1 MLAQAREARNVA
13 ALARIA
19 LREEIIRTREL
30 VALIRIE
37 RLKRPRIAEVVV
49 L

>member
-1 MLAQAREARNVA
+1 VS

-30 VALIRIE
+30 VAIVRIE
-37 RLKRPRIAEVVV
+37 RLQRSGIPAV
-49 L
+49 LAL